1 MASRLSDR
9 LLAAGLVPEETVR
22 AAIARQAV
30 YGGTLDTALLELEA
44 LDEATLWSALADAT
58 DLTVPDR
65 SLCESPEKY
74 AGPPGAAVNLD
85 AAWSVRCRAVPV
97 AQRDGALQIL
107 CAEPVARAELDD
119 AAAALGIP
127 FALYVAPEIW
137 VAAVQQAVFDQ
148 PMAPRLVRLF
158 ARVVGAEPVRR
169 WQKSYAPEPVAEPVA
184 AIERLPPRPVPEAAP
199 PPPTVPATLAGAPP
213 PAVGPPSG
221 AAAPL
226 GAGGPPPPGDAAPA
240 RDGLAPPA
248 GPAAAAPPRLD
259 KAAVPALIERLEVA
273 EDDAEAYQALV
284 AIARQDFG
292 PKAKRWTI
300 WWESHQDEERVD
312 WLFEG
317 LSHKTPEIRAAAE
330 QELRALT
337 GEYFGYHFDL
347 PRRDREAARARW
359 RSWWTESQSR
369 GSKPPR

>member
-44 LDEATLWSALADAT
+44 LDEPTLWAALADAT

-137 VAAVQQAVFDQ
+137 VAAVRQAVFDQ

-199 PPPTVPATLAGAPP
+199 PASTVPATLAAAPP
-213 PAVGPPSG
+213 PPVGPPAG
-221 AAAPL
+221 A
-226 GAGGPPPPGDAAPA
+226 
-240 RDGLAPPA
+240 
-248 GPAAAAPPRLD
+248 AAAAPPRLD
-259 KAAVPALIERLEVA
+259 KAAVPALIERLEMA
-273 EDDAEAYQALV
+273 EDDADAYQALV

>member
-9 LLAAGLVPEETVR
+9 LLADRLVPEETVR

-44 LDEATLWSALADAT
+44 LDEATLWAALADAT

-65 SLCESPEKY
+65 ALCESPEKC

-97 AQRDGALQIL
+97 AHRDGALQIL
-107 CAEPVARAELDD
+107 CAEPVARAELDH

-158 ARVVGAEPVRR
+158 ARVVGAQPVRR
-169 WQKSYAPEPVAEPVA
+169 WQKSYAPEPVVEPVA
-184 AIERLPPRPVPEAAP
+184 AIERL
-199 PPPTVPATLAGAPP
+199 
-213 PAVGPPSG
+213 PPSG

-240 RDGLAPPA
+240 REALAPPA
-248 GPAAAAPPRLD
+248 GAAAAAPPRLD

-273 EDDAEAYQALV
+273 EDDADAYQALV

-292 PKAKRWTI
+292 PKARRWTI

-317 LSHKTPEIRAAAE
+317 LSHKTPEIRAASE

-337 GEYFGYHFDL
+337 GQYFGYHFDL

-359 RSWWTESQSR
+359 RSWWTESRSR